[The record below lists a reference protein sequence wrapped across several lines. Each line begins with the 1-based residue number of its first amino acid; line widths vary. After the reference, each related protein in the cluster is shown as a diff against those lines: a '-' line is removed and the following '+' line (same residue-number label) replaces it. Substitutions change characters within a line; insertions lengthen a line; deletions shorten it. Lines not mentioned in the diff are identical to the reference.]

1 MNNSISIWDSEFL
14 GEGEVYRQRMI
25 DAELDRI
32 DQIIAKRRAESLNR
46 LAVNAAKARAWRVVR
61 RPVL

>member
-1 MNNSISIWDSEFL
+1 MNVWSQEFGNDAELYHGRRSEL
-14 GEGEVYRQRMI
+14 

-32 DQIIAKRRAESLNR
+32 DHIVAKRRAESLNR

-61 RPVL
+61 RPA

>member
-1 MNNSISIWDSEFL
+1 MSTSIWDVEFCDNAELYQCRRSEL
-14 GEGEVYRQRMI
+14 

-32 DQIIAKRRAESLNR
+32 DQLIARRRAESLNR

-61 RPVL
+61 RHT

>member
-1 MNNSISIWDSEFL
+1 MNNSIWDSEFPN
-14 GEGEVYRQRMI
+14 ESEVYRQRMI
-25 DAELDRI
+25 EAELDRI
-32 DQIIAKRRAESLNR
+32 DQLVAKRRAESLNR